1 MSKVRI
7 LIPDG
12 LHPNGVE
19 ALIKYGEVDDRN
31 GIDSQELCAI
41 IADYDALIIRGRTI
55 IDAALL
61 DKATRLKVIGRAG
74 VGIDNIDLS
83 SCKLRGVKVVNTPT
97 AATLSVAELT
107 VGLMM
112 TLARPIIYGNE
123 TIKQGDWLKKELVG
137 IELFGKTV
145 GIIGLGRIGSQV
157 AKILQV
163 FGVDMIGFDIRP
175 LTKKVKRMN
184 VKEVTLDD
192 IYRLSDFISIHV
204 PLYESTREMINEA
217 SFQQMK
223 NGVRI
228 VCTSRGGII
237 DEAALLKALDSG
249 KVSSAALDVFSKE
262 PPGNTPLTT
271 HPRVVATPHIGAQ
284 TEEAQIR
291 SAVEVAGE
299 VIAALNGE
307 ALRWEVY

>member
-1 MSKVRI
+1 MNKVRI

-31 GIDSQELCAI
+31 GIDRQELCAI

-112 TLARPIIYGNE
+112 TLPDR
-123 TIKQGDWLKKELVG
+123 
-137 IELFGKTV
+137 
-145 GIIGLGRIGSQV
+145 
-157 AKILQV
+157 
-163 FGVDMIGFDIRP
+163 
-175 LTKKVKRMN
+175 
-184 VKEVTLDD
+184 
-192 IYRLSDFISIHV
+192 
-204 PLYESTREMINEA
+204 
-217 SFQQMK
+217 
-223 NGVRI
+223 
-228 VCTSRGGII
+228 
-237 DEAALLKALDSG
+237 
-249 KVSSAALDVFSKE
+249 
-262 PPGNTPLTT
+262 
-271 HPRVVATPHIGAQ
+271 
-284 TEEAQIR
+284 
-291 SAVEVAGE
+291 
-299 VIAALNGE
+299 
-307 ALRWEVY
+307 